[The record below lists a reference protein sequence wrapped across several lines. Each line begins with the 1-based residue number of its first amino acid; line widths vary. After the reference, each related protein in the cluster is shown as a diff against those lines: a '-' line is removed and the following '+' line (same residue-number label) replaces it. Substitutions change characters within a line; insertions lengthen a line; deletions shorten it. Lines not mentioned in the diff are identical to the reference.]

1 MGYLFCRAAAHI
13 LLTAGYA
20 AVDRYLLF
28 VGAAAANPQQQHNV
42 M

>member
-1 MGYLFCRAAAHI
+1 MGYLFRRAAAHT
-13 LLTAGYA
+13 LLTAGH
-20 AVDRYLLF
+20 RYLLF

>member
-1 MGYLFCRAAAHI
+1 MGYLFRRAAAHI

-28 VGAAAANPQQQHNV
+28 VGVAAANPQQQHNV